1 MLSAEGKVEKW
12 FGIFTDI
19 HDRKLMELDLSQR
32 TTQLLRSN
40 ERLNQFA
47 YAVSHDLQEPLRT
60 IGSYTQL
67 LARRNEGKLGA
78 DSDQFIRFI
87 LNGVDRMRKLIDDLL
102 QYSRTGN
109 EPVGDKVATDANL
122 ILGLALQ
129 QLQSRIEESGAKIT
143 FDQLPV
149 VVSNQDLLVRVF
161 QNLIGNA
168 IKYSDERPAEIHVSC
183 KREAGEWVFSVKDNG
198 IGIGPQYHDRIF
210 EPFQRLRHTRDTT
223 PEQAWASQ
231 SANGL
236 SNAMADECGWNRR
249 RGRAQHLCSR
259 SPDRPSPCERPLLAS
274 RLLRRLWRPVGRFNT
289 ELLCVL
295 RVQSL
300 PAAELHRLRANDAA
314 DGSSG

>member
-1 MLSAEGKVEKW
+1 MLSPEGKVQKW

-32 TTQLLRSN
+32 TTQLLGSN

-78 DSDQFIRFI
+78 DSDQFIRFV

-129 QLQSRIEESGAKIT
+129 QLQLRIEESGAKIT
-143 FDQLPV
+143 FDKLPV

-198 IGIGPQYHDRIF
+198 IGIDPQYHDRIF
-210 EPFQRLRHTRDTT
+210 EPFQRLRHARDTSGT
-223 PEQAWASQ
+223 GVGLAICKRIVERHGGRMWVE
-231 SANGL
+231 SAEGK
-236 SNAMADECGWNRR
+236 
-249 RGRAQHLCSR
+249 
-259 SPDRPSPCERPLLAS
+259 
-274 RLLRRLWRPVGRFNT
+274 
-289 ELLCVL
+289 
-295 RVQSL
+295 
-300 PAAELHRLRANDAA
+300 
-314 DGSSG
+314 GSTFMFTIP